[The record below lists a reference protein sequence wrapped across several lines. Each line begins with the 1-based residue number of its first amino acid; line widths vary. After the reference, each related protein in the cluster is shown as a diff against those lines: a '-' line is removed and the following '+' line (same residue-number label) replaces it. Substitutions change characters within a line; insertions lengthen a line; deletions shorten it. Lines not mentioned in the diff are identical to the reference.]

1 MMIGVNLS
9 DPITSG
15 FATQTPTYLS
25 YLIHEDRHLMLLYLN
40 ISNATCPSDW
50 ALGLLLVVNI
60 GNEGGEEAKKGHAF
74 RVMAM
79 KHHHHHHPGTPK
91 LPRTPAER
99 SHYRL

>member
-40 ISNATCPSDW
+40 ISNAITCPSSDW
-50 ALGLLLVVNI
+50 GLGLLLVVNI

-79 KHHHHHHPGTPK
+79 KHHHHPGTPK
-91 LPRTPAER
+91 LPRMPTER

>member
-25 YLIHEDRHLMLLYLN
+25 YLIPEDRHLMLLYLN

-79 KHHHHHHPGTPK
+79 KHHHHPGTPK
-91 LPRTPAER
+91 LPRTPTER
-99 SHYRL
+99 SRYRL